1 MKAGKGSFA
10 ELAKR
15 FAGDLP
21 VRAVLREL
29 LRRHLVELTSK
40 GVRLLQDEQGKAE
53 RDAARSLAMA
63 FYPLVSAINANPA
76 RKKSVTSSVTTIEI
90 RHPLSL
96 RLLRRHMA
104 MATPAFL
111 ESLAIA
117 TEGLTKT
124 RAPDASSEMVAVA
137 VTAIF
142 PA

>member
-1 MKAGKGSFA
+1 M
-10 ELAKR
+10 
-15 FAGDLP
+15 P
-21 VRAVLREL
+21 
-29 LRRHLVELTSK
+29 
-40 GVRLLQDEQGKAE
+40 DEQGEAE

-63 FYPLVSAINANPA
+63 FYPLVSAINANPT

-90 RHPLSL
+90 SHPLSL
-96 RLLRRHMA
+96 KLLRRHMA

-124 RAPDASSEMVAVA
+124 WTSDASSEMVSVA